1 MIDITLKNMTGLLVL
16 HDFWLYSG
24 GTRGACMC
32 VYVCEGVIV
41 VSTTACI
48 EAYSSRCVCGCVCH
62 LSVCLFVCLWY
73 FSFVIAV
80 MLITRTF

>member
-1 MIDITLKNMTGLLVL
+1 
-16 HDFWLYSG
+16 
-24 GTRGACMC
+24 MC

-41 VSTTACI
+41 QQHVLRPVVADV
-48 EAYSSRCVCGCVCH
+48 CVVVCV
-62 LSVCLFVCLWY
+62 VCLFVCLWF